1 MAVFTPI
8 ELNDISEWI
17 STDFDIG
24 VALAVRGIQ
33 GGIENSNFFLDTQKD
48 NCQHEYV
55 LTIFERLSAA
65 QLPYYLE
72 LMRHLAE
79 KGIPVPKP
87 IANHAG
93 SILFALKGK
102 PAAIVSKLAGASC
115 MQPSPAHCAMVGN
128 MLAKMHLAGA
138 DFTQHQPNL
147 RSLHWWRKTVPA
159 ILPYLNA
166 DQSNLLVDEMAFQ
179 ESFFSSNAYRAL
191 PEGASHC
198 DLFRDN
204 VLFEGHGAEMRLGG
218 FFDFYFAGTDKWL
231 FDLAVTINDWCFLEG
246 GALDS
251 YRTQALVDA
260 YQSVRPL
267 SPDELA
273 SIEAMLRAA
282 ALRFWISRLWDFYL
296 PRDAQMLT
304 PHDPSHFERILR
316 SRRQSTINPVFS
328 TSIPQSI

>member
-8 ELNDISEWI
+8 ELSDISEWI

-24 VALAVRGIQ
+24 VASAVRGIQ
-33 GGIENSNFFLDTQKD
+33 GGIENSNFFLDTD
-48 NCQHEYV
+48 NARGPDEYV

-79 KGIPVPKP
+79 KDIPVPKP

-93 SILFALKGK
+93 AILFALKGK

-115 MQPSPAHCAMVGN
+115 MQPSPAHCAMVGD

-138 DFTQHQPNL
+138 DFAQHQPNL
-147 RSLHWWRKTVPA
+147 RSLDWWRETVPA
-159 ILPYLNA
+159 ILPHLSA
-166 DQSNLLVDEMAFQ
+166 DQRNLLVDEMAFQ
-179 ESFFSSNAYRAL
+179 EAFFASAAYRAL

-204 VLFEGHGAEMRLGG
+204 VLFEGQGPAMRLGG

-251 YRTQALVDA
+251 GRMQALLNA

-273 SIEAMLRAA
+273 SIAAMLRAA

-316 SRRQSTINPVFS
+316 SRRQSAAG
-328 TSIPQSI
+328 SIL

>member
-1 MAVFTPI
+1 MAVFTPL
-8 ELNDISEWI
+8 ELSDISEWI
-17 STDFDIG
+17 AADFDIG
-24 VALAVRGIQ
+24 VVTAVRGIQ
-33 GGIENSNFFLDTQKD
+33 GGIENSNFFLDTQQN

-72 LMRHLAE
+72 LMLHLAD

-93 SILFALKGK
+93 TILFALKGK
-102 PAAIVSKLAGASC
+102 PAAIVSKLPGSSC
-115 MQPSPAHCAMVGN
+115 MQASPTHCAMVGA
-128 MLAKMHLAGA
+128 MLAKMHLAA
-138 DFTQHQPNL
+138 SDFSSHQPNL
-147 RSLHWWRKTVPA
+147 LSLDWWRKTVPA
-159 ILPYLNA
+159 ILPHLNA
-166 DQSNLLVDEMAFQ
+166 DQGNLLVDEMVFQ
-179 ESFFSSNAYRAL
+179 ESFFASAAYRAL

-204 VLFEGHGAEMRLGG
+204 VLFEGQGSGLRLGG

-246 GALDS
+246 SALDPS
-251 YRTQALVDA
+251 RMQALVDA
-260 YQSVRPL
+260 YQSIRPL
-267 SPDELA
+267 GSDEMA
-273 SIEAMLRAA
+273 SMEAMLRAA

-316 SRRQSTINPVFS
+316 SRRQSTIAPVFS
-328 TSIPQSI
+328 TSTPQII